1 MSHRIY
7 KNSIKEN
14 TSNSLF
20 KYILR
25 VCNFYS
31 PKIFDK
37 QTYPKTWTDP
47 EFVSRMMLL
56 RKDKEKFSSV
66 YDSVQLS
73 NELIK
78 ISFENNL
85 QKIASNYLKINEK
98 NLSIRVVQ
106 LRMDFP
112 NDTRNSYNWHQ
123 DSAYDKFS
131 LNSNNGVI
139 LWIPLIDTNKKNGT
153 LVIKPGSEYSG
164 FNCSKR
170 VSKGDRFN
178 SEQIL
183 VMPKYLKKYRSKHIN
198 LKKNNCLVTY
208 SGIFHKSGI
217 NLSDHIRFTL
227 IAKYNN
233 QLSKD
238 FVFYR
243 RSLNNKKFS

>member
-47 EFVSRMMLL
+47 EFVSRMILL
-56 RKDKEKFSSV
+56 RKDKEKFSSI
-66 YDSVQLS
+66 YDTVQLS

-98 NLSIRVVQ
+98 NLSIRDVK

-170 VSKGDRFN
+170 VSKGDRFT

-198 LKKNNCLVTY
+198 VKKNNCLVTY

-233 QLSKD
+233 LLSKD

-243 RSLNNKKFS
+243 RYLNNKKFS

>member
-1 MSHRIY
+1 MPHRIY

-47 EFVSRMMLL
+47 EFVSRMILL
-56 RKDKEKFSSV
+56 RKDKEKFSSI
-66 YDSVQLS
+66 YDTVQLS

-98 NLSIRVVQ
+98 NLSIRDVK

-123 DSAYDKFS
+123 DSAYDKFN
-131 LNSNNGVI
+131 LNSNNGVV

-153 LVIKPGSEYSG
+153 LVIKPGSEYSS

-170 VSKGDRFN
+170 VFAGDKYPSVKIIVIN
-178 SEQIL
+178 
-183 VMPKYLKKYRSKHIN
+183 KYLKKYPSKSVE
-198 LKKNNCLVTY
+198 KK
-208 SGIFHKSGI
+208 
-217 NLSDHIRFTL
+217 
-227 IAKYNN
+227 
-233 QLSKD
+233 
-238 FVFYR
+238 
-243 RSLNNKKFS
+243 